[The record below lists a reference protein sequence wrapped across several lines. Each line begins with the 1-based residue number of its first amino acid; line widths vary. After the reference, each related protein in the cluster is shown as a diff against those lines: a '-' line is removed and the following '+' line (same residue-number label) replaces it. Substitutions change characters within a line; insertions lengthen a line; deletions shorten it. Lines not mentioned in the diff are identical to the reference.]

1 MRERNYNIHNL
12 VKFKIRGKLGL
23 PSRLLTNFRLQY
35 KSFESPEIDK
45 PDFTILL
52 GDFSPSNNDCYILD
66 DRFYIK
72 ENYLFCEDSYKIA
85 RWKLEISGFEEGD
98 TIVRIDANLF
108 AWELIPGFVIDPLII
123 LKLNEK
129 GYSVVHGSCISKDG
143 KAYLF
148 TSQGGGGKTS
158 TTLYAVERGLKFLG
172 DNFIILDEGYVL
184 NLLYPLNLFR
194 FNLTPLVR
202 RNMGIKSKVKLYFI
216 DLMEKV
222 TGFGMA
228 TKVNPEEIFPDAL
241 SDRGKLTAIFLLLPR
256 EGFRITE
263 ITREEM
269 LHHLVMN
276 LKLDLVP
283 LIKYMIEYS
292 YMFPRSR
299 VANFWKHYEENL
311 RKNLNGDV
319 LTYKLEIPQKYN
331 LEVFEKIF
339 ELIELIRMKGG

>member
-12 VKFKIRGKLGL
+12 VKFKIRGRLDL
-23 PSRLLTNFRLQY
+23 LSRLLTNFDLQY

-52 GDFSPSNNDCYILD
+52 GDFSPSNDDCYILD

-85 RWKLEISGFEEGD
+85 KWKLEISGFEGGD
-98 TIVRIDANLF
+98 ARVRIDANLF

-129 GYSVVHGSCISKDG
+129 GYSIVHGSCVSKDG

-148 TSQGGGGKTS
+148 TAQGGGGKTS
-158 TTLYAVERGLKFLG
+158 TALYAVERGFKFLG
-172 DNFIILDEGYVL
+172 DNFIILYGGYVL
-184 NLLYPLNLFR
+184 SLLYPLNLFR

-269 LHHLVMN
+269 LHHLIMN

-283 LIKYMIEYS
+283 FIKYMMEYS

-299 VANFWKHYEENL
+299 VATHWQRYEENL
-311 RKNLNGDV
+311 KRNLSDDI
-319 LTYKLEIPQKYN
+319 TFYKVEVPQRYDTNTFEEIQ
-331 LEVFEKIF
+331 
-339 ELIELIRMKGG
+339 RMIQ